1 MKQGGVIFMLK
12 FFCLNALIAILS
24 IIFCL
29 WAIILSIF
37 DKKGRLSHFY
47 AAAPWAKIILWVC
60 GARVKVKGQENVDLH
75 APRIYLSN
83 HQSYFDIFALLAH
96 LPADFKFIL
105 KQELMK
111 IPLFGLAMRRAGYV
125 AIDREEPRKAVK
137 SMNDAAMKIKE
148 GFSMLIFPEGTRSE
162 DGRLQ
167 PFKTGGFRLALKA
180 GCDVVPVA
188 ISNSRNIVPKGS
200 LRINKGT
207 FAMNIGTP
215 ISVRDY
221 TKKDM
226 DKLMAQVREAM
237 LSQMEESQ

>member
-1 MKQGGVIFMLK
+1 MFRFLY
-12 FFCLNALIAILS
+12 LNAFIAIHS

-29 WAIILSIF
+29 WAIILSPF
-37 DKKGRLSHFY
+37 DKTGRLPHFY
-47 AAAPWAKIILWVC
+47 AAVPWAKIILWVC
-60 GARVKVKGQENVDLH
+60 GARVRVSGQENVDRH
-75 APRIYLSN
+75 EPRIYLSN
-83 HQSYFDIFALLAH
+83 HQSYFDIFTLLAH

-111 IPLFGLAMRRAGYV
+111 IPLFGFAMRQARYI

-137 SMNDAAMKIKE
+137 SINEAAQKIKE
-148 GFSMLIFPEGTRSE
+148 GASMLIFPEGTRSE
-162 DGRLQ
+162 DGKLQ

-188 ISNSRNIVPKGS
+188 ITNSRNIVPKGS

-207 FAMNIGTP
+207 ITMNIGTP
-215 ISVRDY
+215 ISVKDY

-226 DKLMAQVREAM
+226 DKLMARVREAI
-237 LSQMEESQ
+237 LSQMGEGH